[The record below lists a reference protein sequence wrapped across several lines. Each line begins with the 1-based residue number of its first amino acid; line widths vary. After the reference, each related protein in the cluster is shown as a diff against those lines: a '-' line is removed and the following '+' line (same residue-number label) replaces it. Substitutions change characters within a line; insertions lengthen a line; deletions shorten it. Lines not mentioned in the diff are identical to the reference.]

1 MLAMMVLQ
9 NLYLCLVTMMG
20 AMHRCCNLL
29 LKKDLVLT
37 TVELPRR
44 RAPEWPVGLMHQIKL
59 MNVIVET
66 IRTMKTVLM
75 QKMNLMTMVS
85 TAMSTSR
92 TDMTSR

>member
-1 MLAMMVLQ
+1 MLTMRVLQ
-9 NLYLCLVTMMG
+9 NFCLCLVSMVG

-29 LKKDLVLT
+29 LKKDLVLA
-37 TVELPRR
+37 TVESPRR
-44 RAPEWPVGLMHQIKL
+44 RAPEWPVGLMHQNKL

-75 QKMNLMTMVS
+75 LKINLMMMVL